1 MNLSQYTKFARISA
15 SQAEKLA
22 GTEMAKLI
30 TQNLQSS
37 CLSSSES
44 SQSCFSRWKIDSV
57 RFKEMKCFLISPLP
71 THHSVLMI
79 TQKWSEMSFKNVCV
93 KLNLVLT

>member
-1 MNLSQYTKFARISA
+1 MKLSQYTKFARISA

-30 TQNLQSS
+30 TQNLQSF

-44 SQSCFSRWKIDSV
+44 SQSCFSRWKI
-57 RFKEMKCFLISPLP
+57 
-71 THHSVLMI
+71 
-79 TQKWSEMSFKNVCV
+79 
-93 KLNLVLT
+93 